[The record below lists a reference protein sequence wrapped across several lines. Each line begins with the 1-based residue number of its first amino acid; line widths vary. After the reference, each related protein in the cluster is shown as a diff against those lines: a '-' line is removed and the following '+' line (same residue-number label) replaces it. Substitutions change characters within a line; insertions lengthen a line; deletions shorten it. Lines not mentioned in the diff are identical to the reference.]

1 MSDFYNEQQAILRQ
15 VTNKGLTLQLVT
27 KNLAAKW

>member
-15 VTNKGLTLQLVT
+15 VTNKRLTLQRVT
-27 KNLAAKW
+27 KNIAAK